1 MRLLERLGAWL
12 NGSLLH
18 TKPFSRVSDPWQ
30 GGAAEHIARQ
40 LDARLREHLGA
51 RQNLFSEAA
60 PALAASL
67 ARPLLCLFDRNFELS
82 VVHPGCMRCA

>member
-1 MRLLERLGAWL
+1 MAKQTATSYKTSS
-12 NGSLLH
+12 NIP
-18 TKPFSRVSDPWQ
+18 TPWQ

-40 LDARLREHLGA
+40 LDVRLREHLGA

-82 VVHPGCMRCA
+82 VVRSRCMRPGGAHSGILS